1 MVCAAW
7 PRMVDGMGD
16 EESPEIEFGNVSH
29 EILSDM
35 LMGND
40 AVYSS
45 SKVEEMECAKQAYDY
60 AHKVW
65 EEQGY
70 ENTTLRSE
78 AYVSIKSTGRSDL
91 WGSADIVI
99 YNDNFL
105 EIIDHKT
112 GAGTFVNERTSAQL
126 KLYALA
132 AMEEF
137 NLTPEVVHL
146 TIVQPRYW
154 GVDEK
159 IRSIA
164 VSPDGLR
171 DWLRM
176 AVTPAAERTD
186 NPDAIGT
193 ATANCKKCAGRHVC
207 EYRDSAIAEAL
218 TGQSEPGIPEAL
230 QTTMGVTEVA
240 IRANQDLTV
249 YDNDRLSQVLLLV
262 PVIRDYCD
270 ALEEHAKEIIM
281 KGEGVADF
289 KVVATSGIPAWV
301 GDMEE
306 LHTKLE
312 GSLLKHEDYM
322 KSKLRTPK
330 QVAAL
335 KTGPKK
341 DKPMSKAIAKVIA
354 DHTGR
359 TPGGLSLV
367 LESDPRDSVIPDFAA
382 IDPDKVYTLSQS
394 ENPAGAVI
402 EGAITSD
409 KPALPAFLL

>member
-7 PRMVDGMGD
+7 PRKVDGMGD
-16 EESPEIEFGNVSH
+16 EESPEIQFGNDSH
-29 EILSDM
+29 EILSEL
-35 LMGND
+35 LMGSIIEDNT
-40 AVYSS
+40 VL
-45 SKVEEMECAKQAYDY
+45 VEETECAQVAYDY

-78 AYVSIKSTGRSDL
+78 AYVSIKSTGRTDL
-91 WGSADIVI
+91 WGSADIII
-99 YNDNFL
+99 YNDKFL

-112 GAGTFVNERTSAQL
+112 GAGTYVNEKTSAQL

-137 NLTPEVVHL
+137 NLSPEVVHL

-154 GVDEK
+154 GSEDK
-159 IRSIA
+159 IRSVA
-164 VSPDGLR
+164 VSPEGLK

-186 NPDAIGT
+186 NPEAIGT

-207 EYRDSAIAEAL
+207 EYRDSAVAEAL
-218 TGQSEPGIPEAL
+218 TGATEEGGPL
-230 QTTMGVTEVA
+230 KTTMTVDESL
-240 IRANQDLTV
+240 IRAHQDLTV
-249 YDNDRLSQVLLLV
+249 YDNERLSQVLLLV

-270 ALEEHAKEIIM
+270 AIEEHAQEIIM
-281 KGEGVADF
+281 KGALVPDF
-289 KVVATSGIPAWV
+289 KVVATPGIPAWV

-306 LHTKLE
+306 LMAKLNK
-312 GSLLKHEDYM
+312 STLKREDYM

-335 KTGPKK
+335 RSGPKK
-341 DKPMSKAIAKVIA
+341 DKPMSKAIAKIIA

-367 LESDPRDSVIPDFAA
+367 LESDPRENVKPVFPA
-382 IDPDKVYTLSQS
+382 IDTTSTDPVN
-394 ENPAGAVI
+394 NPAEI
-402 EGAITSD
+402 
-409 KPALPAFLL
+409 PAFLL